1 MSISMEFW
9 PIAISAVC
17 VPALVAASSVIPQDL
32 GVKYQWNTGSLPPK
46 HHYAYTVT
54 VDAQGQG
61 QVSMQAGYGASPQW
75 TEKFQV
81 SSENLD
87 ALYGT
92 LRENEFSTRRWR
104 QTPIPPGGPYRSLVI
119 TANKQTFQVKDRV
132 TKTQQAAANEM
143 YDAVRFTVPETVW
156 TKLQANRQKYVSQIK
171 ES

>member
-17 VPALVAASSVIPQDL
+17 VPALVAASSVLPQDL
-32 GVKYQWNTGSLPPK
+32 GLKYQWNTGSLPPK

-54 VDAQGQG
+54 VDARGQG
-61 QVSMQAGYGASPQW
+61 QVSMQAGYGSSPQW

-81 SSENLD
+81 PAKNVY
-87 ALYGT
+87 ALYQT

-104 QTPIPPGGPYRSLVI
+104 QAPLPQGSPQRSLVI
-119 TANKQTFQVKDRV
+119 TANKQTFQVQDRV

-156 TKLQANRQKYVSQIK
+156 TKLQAKRQKYTAQINN
-171 ES
+171 S